1 MLHWVMNGE
10 PTLSFTVEN
19 EQLFVPI
26 SILLRAL
33 MDKTELEIYEDIRR
47 GGGNSLSLE
56 EYAFIYH

>member
-19 EQLFVPI
+19 EQVFVPI

-56 EYAFIYH
+56 E